1 MTFSNSTTEKP
12 SLEDPN
18 GFSLVRGGPLYRFWR
33 RIGLAGDAP
42 ELLGRRI
49 VVLAA
54 LDCQESFCIG
64 HGAFDLEPVAHDAGI
79 AHQYL
84 ATSGREA
91 GDASGVEFRECH
103 TVGVAL
109 VQDRFPAKAR
119 LGTFQ
124 RDELEQHAS
133 SCTGTPHSA
142 S

>member
-54 LDCQESFCIG
+54 LDCQEGFCIG
-64 HGAFDLEPVAHDAGI
+64 HGAIDLEPVTHDAGV
-79 AHQYL
+79 AHQHL
-84 ATSGREA
+84 ATSGRKA
-91 GDASGVEFRECH
+91 GYAAGVESRECC

-109 VQDRFPAKAR
+109 VQDRFPAEAR
-119 LGTFQ
+119 LRTFE
-124 RDELEQHAS
+124 RDELE
-133 SCTGTPHSA
+133 
-142 S
+142 